1 MNLTHPAAV
10 STNLALP
17 TPDPA
22 HARHAHRHTHPTD
35 GSGPAHGLAQ
45 QSLLLAAIGLL
56 SLPAASV
63 LAATALPTGGVVTA
77 GSATISQTGSSMRID
92 QTSAKAVIDWRSF
105 NVGSDAAVRFQ
116 QPSAS
121 AIVLNRVG
129 ADGGRSVIDG
139 RLSAN
144 GQVWLLNPG
153 GVLFGPTA
161 RVDVGGLLAASLR
174 LGNDDFMSGNY
185 RFTKESS
192 GSIVNQGT
200 LTAADG
206 GYIALLAPEVRNEG
220 IIAAR
225 LGTVALAS
233 GEELRVDFSGD
244 RLIEIRVDRAD
255 VAGLIDNRNLVA
267 ADGGWVLMSTDAAGR
282 LANGAINN
290 SGIVR
295 ATTLSEHQGV
305 IKLLGGAVKVAGT
318 LDASAPSG
326 GDGGF
331 IETSGHSVKVD
342 SSTRVTT
349 AAAYGKTGNWLID
362 PNDYTISSVPS
373 GGDITGPALSSLLAT
388 TSVTIQTATMG
399 TPGGAGDIFVDDPVS
414 WSSGNAL
421 TLVAERNITIIGNV
435 TGTGLN
441 SRFAATAPGTLN
453 VFANVTGT
461 GPGGGGG
468 DAVRYQANNLVLS
481 GTTTAIAGTLSIQP
495 NDPGRS
501 IRIEA
506 TPSAG
511 VLSLTPT
518 QFATL
523 RADADR
529 AIVLFTQNGDISVGA
544 ALAGSQIHA
553 GYLALSTP
561 GGNITIDAPITGG
574 PGLLGIGLEALAGV
588 RINSAVSTPGV
599 FKIDTA
605 GTLTVSS
612 TGRVNAADVEYH
624 ANDLDLTGTTT
635 SSAASIGI
643 RAFDSTRAIRI
654 ESSPSA
660 GVLSLSPAE
669 IATLHAPAAHNI
681 VIGWSGGGPLTVAA
695 DLDAS
700 HIDAGDL
707 HLGGSSVVV
716 NAPIT
721 FGSGASGLLFDTGS
735 GGVQINAPISLTNAD
750 GLLSF
755 QLSSGGQVRQSAAAP
770 ITARQLVATGSGEII
785 LVDAVGGNRIGTVA
799 ADLGSGSVGDFA
811 LINDS
816 STGITVGSVDGV
828 NGITAVN
835 ILLYTG
841 GNMTL
846 NAPIVAVD
854 RGYGFGLGPVYT
866 VDPLCTGTC
875 VQPHID
881 LRAGGSFTNNV
892 GASALTL
899 PAGSFWS
906 LITDKPSTTYLNGL
920 SGYVVSFDGAS
931 IQGDILL
938 SANRVF
944 YTSGGGDSSLVGQVK
959 SAIVTTDTRVN
970 EQSSANPPTN
980 GLVSAAIAPPG
991 GLGSGGAAM
1000 SNFPSGSATSQAS
1013 STGTLASATTKTPP
1027 PPPELI
1033 VDASTTMPR
1042 LAGVLKLGDLQAISR
1057 QVHAARSQL
1066 FADALAVLAKNP
1078 GAADIPDC
1086 IDGRSELCIATPL
1099 RAADDGYQPAVRRK
1113 VALLIGNN
1121 AYRSPIPELETPI
1134 NDANAIAAQLRDRL
1148 GYETRVVDNA
1158 DRQELVK
1165 ALNDLIRNTARND
1178 SVLVM
1183 YSGHGYLDEATH
1195 TGYWLPTDADVQT
1208 PYQWISNQT
1217 IARAL
1222 RNIPAKQVMLVSDS
1236 CYSGSLTREGKVTD
1250 SVRVSREQTLTR
1262 RSVLAF
1268 SSGGEEPVSDEG
1280 YDDHSIFAWNLIRSL
1295 EQMKEET
1302 SGQQLHAAIKAAVAS
1317 EFPQVPQYG
1326 IVVSAGHAEGGEY
1339 LLTPGRAGEKP

>member
-1 MNLTHPAAV
+1 MA
-10 STNLALP
+10 
-17 TPDPA
+17 
-22 HARHAHRHTHPTD
+22 
-35 GSGPAHGLAQ
+35 
-45 QSLLLAAIGLL
+45 LLA
-56 SLPAASV
+56 LPAASAI
-63 LAATALPTGGVVTA
+63 AATALPSGGVVTA
-77 GSATISQTGSSMRID
+77 GSATISQTGSSMRVD
-92 QTSAKAVIDWRSF
+92 QTSARAVIDWRSF

-116 QPSAS
+116 QPSTS

-161 RVDVGGLLAASLR
+161 RIDVGGLLASSLR

-185 RFTKESS
+185 RFTREGS

-200 LTAADG
+200 LTATDG

-220 IIAAR
+220 VIAAR

-255 VAGLIDNRNLVA
+255 VSGLIDNRNLVA
-267 ADGGWVLMSTDAAGR
+267 ADGGWVLMSTDAASR

-305 IKLLGGAVKVAGT
+305 IKLLGGTVKVAGT

-349 AAAYGKTGNWLID
+349 AAAYGRTGSWLID

-373 GGDITGPALSSLLAT
+373 GGDITGTALSSLLAT

-399 TPGGAGDIFVDDPVS
+399 TPGGAGDIFVDDPVA

-421 TLVAERNITIIGNV
+421 TLVAERNITINGNV

-441 SRFAATAPGTLN
+441 SRFAAIAPGTLN

-461 GPGGGGG
+461 GPGGTGG

-481 GTTTAIAGTLSIQP
+481 GTTTAVAGTLNILP

-506 TPSAG
+506 TPSTG
-511 VLSLTPT
+511 VLSVTPT

-523 RADADR
+523 HADADR
-529 AIVLFTQNGDISVGA
+529 AIVLFTQSGDISVGA
-544 ALAGSQIHA
+544 ALTGGQIHA
-553 GYLALSTP
+553 GYLTMDSL
-561 GGNITIDAPITGG
+561 GGNISIDAPITGG

-588 RINSAVSTPGV
+588 RINSPVSTPGLLKV
-599 FKIDTA
+599 DTG

-612 TGRVNAADVEYH
+612 TGRVSAADVAYR

-643 RAFDSTRAIRI
+643 RTFDSTRAIRI
-654 ESSPSA
+654 ESTPTA

-669 IATLHAPAAHNI
+669 VATLHAPAAHNI
-681 VIGWSGGGPLTVAA
+681 VIGWSGGGPLTVASG
-695 DLDAS
+695 LDAG
-700 HIDAGDL
+700 HVDAGDL
-707 HLGGSSVVV
+707 HLGGSSVLV

-721 FGSGASGLLFDTGS
+721 FSSGASGLLFEAGS

-755 QLSSGGQVRQSAAAP
+755 QLTSGGQVRQSAAAP
-770 ITARQLVATGSGEII
+770 LTARQLVATGSGEVI
-785 LVDAVGGNRIGTVA
+785 LVDAVGGNRIATVA
-799 ADLGSGSVGDFA
+799 ANLSSGSVGDFA

-835 ILLYTG
+835 IRLYTG
-841 GNMTL
+841 GNMAL

-866 VDPLCTGTC
+866 VDPLCSGTC

-881 LRAGGSFTNNV
+881 LRAGGSFSNNV

-920 SGYVVSFDGAS
+920 SGYVVSYDGAG
-931 IQGDILL
+931 IHGDILL

-944 YTSGGGDSSLVGQVK
+944 YVSGGPPPPPSTTDGTTLNQVK
-959 SAIVTTDTRVN
+959 SAVVTAATRVT
-970 EQSSANPPTN
+970 EESSAGRPAHL
-980 GLVSAAIAPPG
+980 LVSAAIQPTG
-991 GLGSGGAAM
+991 GLGNGGATM
-1000 SNFPSGSATSQAS
+1000 SHFPSGSATSQVSPTA
-1013 STGTLASATTKTPP
+1013 TLASATTKPNAP
-1027 PPPELI
+1027 LPELI

-1042 LAGVLKLGDLQAISR
+1042 LAGVLKLGDLQVISR

-1066 FADALAVLAKNP
+1066 FVDALAVLAKNP

-1086 IDGRSELCIATPL
+1086 IDGRSDLCIATPL

-1134 NDANAIAAQLRDRL
+1134 NDANAIAAQLRDRM
-1148 GYETRVVDNA
+1148 GYETRVVGNA
-1158 DRQELVK
+1158 NRQELVN

-1208 PYQWISNQT
+1208 PYRWISNQT

-1295 EQMKEET
+1295 EQMQEET

-1339 LLTPGRAGEKP
+1339 LLTPGRPREKP

>member
-1 MNLTHPAAV
+1 M
-10 STNLALP
+10 
-17 TPDPA
+17 
-22 HARHAHRHTHPTD
+22 HPTD
-35 GSGPAHGLAQ
+35 RSGPTHGLAQ

-56 SLPAASV
+56 SLPAASAI
-63 LAATALPTGGVVTA
+63 AATALPSGGVVTA
-77 GSATISQTGSSMRID
+77 GSAVISQSGSSMRID
-92 QTSAKAVIDWRSF
+92 QTSARAVIDWRSF

-116 QPSAS
+116 QPSTS

-153 GVLFGPTA
+153 GVLFGSTA
-161 RVDVGGLLAASLR
+161 RVDVGGMLAASLK
-174 LGNDDFMSGNY
+174 LGNDDFMGGNY
-185 RFTKESS
+185 RFTKEGS

-200 LTAADG
+200 LTATDG

-244 RLIEIRVDRAD
+244 RPIEIRVDRAD
-255 VAGLIDNRNLVA
+255 VSGLIDNRNLVA

-305 IKLLGGAVKVAGT
+305 IKLLGGSVKVAGT

-349 AAAYGKTGNWLID
+349 AAAYGKTGSWLID
-362 PNDYTISSVPS
+362 PNDYTIGFGPS
-373 GGDITGPALSSLLAT
+373 GTDITGAALSSLLAT

-399 TPGGAGDIFVDDPVS
+399 TPGGAGDIFVDAPVS

-421 TLVAERNITIIGNV
+421 TLVAERNITIIGNI

-461 GPGGGGG
+461 GPGGAGG

-495 NDPGRS
+495 NDPARS

-506 TPSAG
+506 TPSTG

-529 AIVLFTQNGDISVGA
+529 DIVLFAQNGDISVGA
-544 ALAGSQIHA
+544 ALAGSQIHS
-553 GYLALSTP
+553 GYLTMRTI

-574 PGLLGIGLEALAGV
+574 PGLLGIGLEAMAGV
-588 RINSAVSTPGV
+588 RINSAVSTPGI

-654 ESSPSA
+654 ESTPTA

-695 DLDAS
+695 DLDAG

-707 HLGGSSVVV
+707 HLAGSSVVV

-721 FGSGASGLLFDTGS
+721 FGSGASGLLFDAGS
-735 GGVQINAPISLTNAD
+735 GGVQINAPLSLTNAD

-770 ITARQLVATGSGEII
+770 ITARQLVATGSGEVI

-799 ADLGSGSVGDFA
+799 ADLSSGSVGDFA

-866 VDPLCTGTC
+866 VDPLCTSTC

-920 SGYVVSFDGAS
+920 SGYVVSYDGAD
-931 IQGDILL
+931 IHGDILL

-944 YTSGGGDSSLVGQVK
+944 YVSGGPSTTDGTTLNQMT
-959 SAIVTTDTRVN
+959 SAIVTTDTRVS
-970 EQSSANPPTN
+970 EESSASPPADL
-980 GLVSAAIAPPG
+980 LVSAALAPAG
-991 GLGSGGAAM
+991 GLGNGGATM
-1000 SNFPSGSATSQAS
+1000 SHFPSTSATTQAS
-1013 STGTLASATTKTPP
+1013 PTSTLASAPSKPAP

-1086 IDGRSELCIATPL
+1086 IDGRSDLCIATPL

-1134 NDANAIAAQLRDRL
+1134 NDATAIAAQLRDRM
-1148 GYETRVVDNA
+1148 GYETRVVGNA
-1158 DRQELVK
+1158 NRQELVN

-1183 YSGHGYLDEATH
+1183 YAGHGYLDEATH

-1295 EQMKEET
+1295 EQMQEET

-1339 LLTPGRAGEKP
+1339 LLTPGRPGEKP